1 MTGSTKREAAES
13 TGKKFSLIDLLIRLR
28 TYGVLII
35 LFIYFAIEAPNF
47 FTLANI
53 PMLAKH
59 IAVNAILAMGL
70 VFVLLTGGI
79 DLSIGSIVGL
89 AGMIAGGLILQ
100 GLRLDFLGVTV
111 YFSVPAVML
120 IAIVMG
126 MLIGFVNGWI
136 ITKFSV
142 APFIVTLGM
151 MYIARGMALLH
162 SNGATFPNLQGSAE
176 LHTTGFPTLGTGRF
190 LYLPLSAW
198 ITVALAVFF
207 IFLARKTPFGRHV
220 YAVGGNE
227 TASRLSGINV
237 KRITIWVY
245 MISGMTAALVGLI
258 VTSELV
264 AAHPAT
270 GASYEMNAIAAAVL
284 GGTSLAGGRGS
295 IGGTIVGA
303 CIIGVLNDGM
313 VMMGVSE
320 FWQTVIKGVVIIAAV
335 VLDQIQAEI
344 QRRSAMARL

>member
-1 MTGSTKREAAES
+1 MSV
-13 TGKKFSLIDLLIRLR
+13 LIKLR
-28 TYGVLII
+28 TYGVLIVLC
-35 LFIYFAIEAPNF
+35 LFFSVMAPNF
-47 FTLANI
+47 LSGANI
-53 PMLAKH
+53 PILAKH

-89 AGMIAGGLILQ
+89 AGMIAGGLIHE
-100 GLRLDFLGVTV
+100 GLRLDFLGVTI
-111 YFSVPAVML
+111 YFNVWAIML
-120 IAIVMG
+120 IAVVIG
-126 MLIGFVNGWI
+126 LIIGLANGWI
-136 ITKFSV
+136 ITKFNV

-151 MYIARGMALLH
+151 MYIARGFALLR
-162 SNGATFPNLQGSAE
+162 SNGATFPNLQGSAD
-176 LHTTGFPTLGTGRF
+176 LHTTGFPILGAGRI
-190 LYLPLSAW
+190 LNVPLSVW
-198 ITVALAVFF
+198 ITAVLAIFF
-207 IFLARKTPFGRHV
+207 IYLARKTPFGRHV

-237 KRITIWVY
+237 KKVTIWVY

-270 GASYEMNAIAAAVL
+270 GTSYEMNAIAAAVL
-284 GGTSLAGGRGS
+284 GGTSLAGGRGT

-303 CIIGVLNDGM
+303 CIIGILNDGM

>member
-1 MTGSTKREAAES
+1 MNSKTSVMS
-13 TGKKFSLIDLLIRLR
+13 VVIRLR
-28 TYGVLII
+28 TYGVLI
-35 LFIYFAIEAPNF
+35 LLCAFFGLMAPNF
-47 FTLANI
+47 LTGANI
-53 PMLAKH
+53 PILAKH

-89 AGMIAGGLILQ
+89 AGMIAGGLIYE
-100 GLRLDFLGVTV
+100 GLNLSFFGVTI
-111 YFSVPAVML
+111 YFGVPAIML

-126 MLIGFVNGWI
+126 MLFGLANGWI
-136 ITKFSV
+136 ITKFNV

-151 MYIARGMALLH
+151 MYIARGFALLR
-162 SNGATFPNLQGSAE
+162 SSGATFPNLQGAAE
-176 LHTTGFPTLGTGRF
+176 FGTTGFPILGSGRI
-190 LYLPLSAW
+190 LNVPLSVW
-198 ITVALAVFF
+198 ITAVLAIFF
-207 IFLARKTPFGRHV
+207 IYLARKTPFGRHV

-237 KRITIWVY
+237 KRVTIWVY

-270 GASYEMNAIAAAVL
+270 GTAYEMNAIAAAVL
-284 GGTSLAGGRGS
+284 GGTSLAGGRGT

-303 CIIGVLNDGM
+303 CIIGILNDGM

-344 QRRSAMARL
+344 QRKSAMARL

>member
-1 MTGSTKREAAES
+1 MSALEP
-13 TGKKFSLIDLLIRLR
+13 GKKKLSATHVLIQLRTFGVLLILCAFFS
-28 TYGVLII
+28 VM
-35 LFIYFAIEAPNF
+35 APNF
-47 FTLANI
+47 LTYGNI
-53 PMLAKH
+53 PILAKH

-79 DLSIGSIVGL
+79 DLSIGSVVGL
-89 AGMIAGGLILQ
+89 AGMMAGGMIYE
-100 GLRLDFLGVTV
+100 GMPLRFLGVTL
-111 YFSVPAVML
+111 YLGVPAIMVV
-120 IAIVMG
+120 AILMG
-126 MLIGFVNGWI
+126 MIIGFVNGWI

-151 MYIARGMALLH
+151 MYIARGFALLR
-162 SNGATFPNLQGSAE
+162 SNGATFPNLQGTAE
-176 LHTTGFPTLGTGRF
+176 HGTTGFPILGAYRF
-190 LYLPLSAW
+190 AGIPLSVW
-198 ITVALAVFF
+198 ITAVLALFF
-207 IFLARKTPFGRHV
+207 IYLARKTPFGRHV

-237 KRITIWVY
+237 KKVTIWVY

-270 GASYEMNAIAAAVL
+270 GTSYEMNAIAAAVL
-284 GGTSLAGGRGS
+284 GGTSLAGGRGT
-295 IGGTIVGA
+295 IGGTLVGA

-320 FWQTVIKGVVIIAAV
+320 FWQTVIKGMVIIAAV

-344 QRRSAMARL
+344 QRKSAMARL

>member
-1 MTGSTKREAAES
+1 MPDPQKSPGSFMS
-13 TGKKFSLIDLLIRLR
+13 VLIQLR
-28 TYGVLII
+28 TFGVLII
-35 LFIYFAIEAPNF
+35 LCIFFGIMAPNF
-47 FTLANI
+47 LTSANI
-53 PMLAKH
+53 PILAKH

-79 DLSIGSIVGL
+79 DLSIGSVVGL
-89 AGMIAGGLILQ
+89 AGMIAGGLIYEGQ
-100 GLRLDFLGVTV
+100 NLGPLGYTV
-111 YFSVPAVML
+111 YFHVPAIMV
-120 IAIVMG
+120 IAILLG
-126 MLIGFVNGWI
+126 LIIGLVNGWI
-136 ITKFSV
+136 ITKFNV

-151 MYIARGMALLH
+151 MYIARGFALLR
-162 SNGATFPNLQGSAE
+162 SDGQTFPNLQGKAE
-176 LHTTGFPTLGTGRF
+176 LGTTGFPLLGAGRF
-190 LYLPLSAW
+190 LQVPYSVWLTA
-198 ITVALAVFF
+198 ILAVFF
-207 IFLARKTPFGRHV
+207 IFLAKKTPFGRHV

-227 TASRLSGINV
+227 TASKLSGINV
-237 KRITIWVY
+237 KRVKIWVY

-270 GASYEMNAIAAAVL
+270 GTSYEMNAIAAAVL
-284 GGTSLAGGRGS
+284 GGTSLAGGRGT

-303 CIIGVLNDGM
+303 CTIGVLNDGM

-335 VLDQIQAEI
+335 ILDQVQAEI

>member
-1 MTGSTKREAAES
+1 MSESRKSAGSAM
-13 TGKKFSLIDLLIRLR
+13 GLLIRVR
-28 TYGVLII
+28 TYGVLILLCI
-35 LFIYFAIEAPNF
+35 FFSFMAPNF
-47 FTLANI
+47 LTPGNI
-53 PMLAKH
+53 PILAKH

-79 DLSIGSIVGL
+79 DLSIGSVVGL
-89 AGMIAGGLILQ
+89 AGMVAGGLIYE
-100 GLRLDFLGVTV
+100 GLDIGFLGVTI
-111 YFSVPAVML
+111 YFNVPAIVV

-126 MLIGFVNGWI
+126 LVIGLVNGWV
-136 ITKFSV
+136 ITKFNV

-151 MYIARGMALLH
+151 MYIARGFALLR
-162 SNGATFPNLQGSAE
+162 SNGATFPNLQGSAAH
-176 LHTTGFPTLGTGRF
+176 HTTGFPILGAARF
-190 LYLPLSAW
+190 AGIPLSVW
-198 ITVALAVFF
+198 ITAALAVFF
-207 IFLARKTPFGRHV
+207 IYIAKKTPFGRHV

-237 KRITIWVY
+237 RRVKIWVY

-270 GASYEMNAIAAAVL
+270 GTSYEMNAIAAAVL
-284 GGTSLAGGRGS
+284 GGTSLAGGRGT

-335 VLDQIQAEI
+335 ILDQVQAEI

>member
-1 MTGSTKREAAES
+1 MKVLIQLRTFGVLFVLCVF
-13 TGKKFSLIDLLIRLR
+13 FSL
-28 TYGVLII
+28 
-35 LFIYFAIEAPNF
+35 AAPNF
-47 FTLANI
+47 FTTGNI
-53 PMLAKH
+53 PILAKH

-89 AGMIAGGLILQ
+89 AGMIAGGFIYE
-100 GLRLDFLGVTV
+100 GLNLAPLGIGYTI
-111 YFSVPAVML
+111 YFSVPAIML
-120 IAIVMG
+120 VCIVLG
-126 MLIGFVNGWI
+126 MLIGLANGWI
-136 ITKFSV
+136 ITKFNV

-151 MYIARGMALLH
+151 MYIARGFALLR

-176 LHTTGFPTLGTGRF
+176 LNTTGFPVLGAERI
-190 LYLPLSAW
+190 LQIPLSVW
-198 ITVALAVFF
+198 ITGVLAIFF
-207 IFLARKTPFGRHV
+207 IFIAKKTPFGRHV

-227 TASRLSGINV
+227 TAARLSGINV
-237 KRITIWVY
+237 RRVKIWVY

-270 GASYEMNAIAAAVL
+270 GTSYEMNAIAAAVL

-303 CIIGVLNDGM
+303 CTIGVLNDGM

-335 VLDQIQAEI
+335 IFDQVQAEI
-344 QRRSAMARL
+344 QRKSAMAKL

>member
-1 MTGSTKREAAES
+1 MSETKKSDGA
-13 TGKKFSLIDLLIRLR
+13 GFMHLLIQLR
-28 TYGVLII
+28 TFGVLILLCI
-35 LFIYFAIEAPNF
+35 FFSAMAPNF
-47 FTLANI
+47 FTSGNI
-53 PMLAKH
+53 PILAKH

-89 AGMIAGGLILQ
+89 AGMIAGGIIYE
-100 GLRLDFLGVTV
+100 GVNFGFLGVTV
-111 YFSVPAVML
+111 YFNVPA
-120 IAIVMG
+120 IIVISIIMG
-126 MLIGFVNGWI
+126 MVIGFLNGWI
-136 ITKFSV
+136 ITKFNV

-151 MYIARGMALLH
+151 MYIARGFALLR

-176 LHTTGFPTLGTGRF
+176 HGTTGFPILGAARLLGI
-190 LYLPLSAW
+190 PLSVW
-198 ITVALAVFF
+198 ITAALAIFF
-207 IFLARKTPFGRHV
+207 IYLARKTPFGRHV

-227 TASRLSGINV
+227 TASKLSGINV
-237 KRITIWVY
+237 KKVKIWVY

-270 GASYEMNAIAAAVL
+270 GTSYEMNAIAAAVL
-284 GGTSLAGGRGS
+284 GGTSLAGGRGT

-303 CIIGVLNDGM
+303 CTIGVLNDGM

-335 VLDQIQAEI
+335 VLDQVQAEI
-344 QRRSAMARL
+344 QRKSAMAKLAKI

>member
-1 MTGSTKREAAES
+1 MSDTTKKGGSVMNM
-13 TGKKFSLIDLLIRLR
+13 LINLR
-28 TYGVLII
+28 TYGVLILLCI
-35 LFIYFAIEAPNF
+35 FFGVMAPNF
-47 FTLANI
+47 LSGANI
-53 PMLAKH
+53 PILAKH

-79 DLSIGSIVGL
+79 DLSIGSVVGL
-89 AGMIAGGLILQ
+89 AGMIAGGLIHE
-100 GLRLDFLGVTV
+100 GLRLEFLGVTL
-111 YFSVPAVML
+111 YFSVPAIIV
-120 IAIVMG
+120 IALVMG
-126 MLIGFVNGWI
+126 LLIGLANGWI
-136 ITKFSV
+136 ITKFNV

-151 MYIARGMALLH
+151 MYIARGFALLR

-176 LHTTGFPTLGTGRF
+176 LNTTGFPFIGSGRF
-190 LYLPLSAW
+190 LNIPLSVW
-198 ITVALAVFF
+198 ITIVLALFF
-207 IFLARKTPFGRHV
+207 IYLARKTTFGRHV

-237 KRITIWVY
+237 KRVKIWVY

-270 GASYEMNAIAAAVL
+270 GVSYEMNAIAAAVL
-284 GGTSLAGGRGS
+284 GGTSLAGGRGT

-335 VLDQIQAEI
+335 VLDQLQAEI

>member
-1 MTGSTKREAAES
+1 MGM
-13 TGKKFSLIDLLIRLR
+13 LIKLR
-28 TYGVLII
+28 TYGVLILLCI
-35 LFIYFAIEAPNF
+35 FFSVMAPNF
-47 FTLANI
+47 LSGANI
-53 PMLAKH
+53 PILAKH

-89 AGMIAGGLILQ
+89 SGMIAGGLIHE
-100 GLRLDFLGVTV
+100 GLRLGFLGITI
-111 YFSVPAVML
+111 YFSVPAIIL
-120 IAIVMG
+120 IALVMG
-126 MLIGFVNGWI
+126 LLIGMVNGWI
-136 ITKFSV
+136 ITKFNV

-151 MYIARGMALLH
+151 MYIARGFALLR

-176 LHTTGFPTLGTGRF
+176 LNTTGFPFLGSGRF
-190 LYLPLSAW
+190 LNIPLSVW
-198 ITVALAVFF
+198 ITIALAVFF
-207 IFLARKTPFGRHV
+207 IYLARKTTFGRHV

-237 KRITIWVY
+237 KRVKIWVY

-270 GASYEMNAIAAAVL
+270 GESYEMNAIAAAVL
-284 GGTSLAGGRGS
+284 GGTSLAGGRGT
-295 IGGTIVGA
+295 IGGTLVGA

>member
-1 MTGSTKREAAES
+1 MSEKQKSGSFMS
-13 TGKKFSLIDLLIRLR
+13 MLVQLR
-28 TYGVLII
+28 TYGVLILLCI
-35 LFIYFAIEAPNF
+35 FFGLMAPNF
-47 FTLANI
+47 LSGANI
-53 PMLAKH
+53 PILAKH

-89 AGMIAGGLILQ
+89 AGIVAGGLIYE
-100 GLRLDFLGVTV
+100 GLNLDFLGITI
-111 YFSVPAVML
+111 YFNVPAIMV
-120 IAIVMG
+120 IAIIMG
-126 MLIGFVNGWI
+126 MLIGMVNGWI
-136 ITKFSV
+136 ITKFNV

-151 MYIARGMALLH
+151 MYIARGLALLR

-176 LHTTGFPTLGTGRF
+176 LGTTGFPFLGSGRF
-190 LYLPLSAW
+190 LNVPLSVW
-198 ITVALAVFF
+198 ITAVLALFF
-207 IFLARKTPFGRHV
+207 IYLARKTPFGRHV

-237 KRITIWVY
+237 KKVIIWVY

-270 GASYEMNAIAAAVL
+270 GTSYEMNAIAAAVL
-284 GGTSLAGGRGS
+284 GGASLAGGRGT

-303 CIIGVLNDGM
+303 CIIGILNDGM

-320 FWQTVIKGVVIIAAV
+320 FWQTVIRGLVIIVAV
-335 VLDQIQAEI
+335 VLDTIQAEI
-344 QRRSAMARL
+344 QRKSAMAKL

>member
-1 MTGSTKREAAES
+1 MDSPKRAS
-13 TGKKFSLIDLLIRLR
+13 SLNLLIQLR
-28 TYGVLII
+28 TFGVLILLLVFFSI
-35 LFIYFAIEAPNF
+35 MAPNF
-47 FTLANI
+47 LTAGNVPI
-53 PMLAKH
+53 LAKH

-79 DLSIGSIVGL
+79 DLSIGSVVGL
-89 AGMIAGGLILQ
+89 AGMIAGGLIYE
-100 GLRLDFLGVTV
+100 GLDLGFLGYTI
-111 YFSVPAVML
+111 YFSVPAILVISL
-120 IAIVMG
+120 LMG
-126 MLIGFVNGWI
+126 LLIGMVNGWI

-151 MYIARGMALLH
+151 MYIARGFALLR
-162 SNGATFPNLQGSAE
+162 SNGQTFPNLQGSAE
-176 LHTTGFPTLGTGRF
+176 HNTTGFPILGAGRI
-190 LYLPLSAW
+190 LDIPLSVW
-198 ITVALAVFF
+198 ITAALAIFF
-207 IFLARKTPFGRHV
+207 IYLAKRMPFGRHV

-237 KRITIWVY
+237 VRVKIWVY
-245 MISGMTAALVGLI
+245 MISGFTAALVGLI

-270 GASYEMNAIAAAVL
+270 GVSYEMNAIAAAVL

-303 CIIGVLNDGM
+303 CTIGVLNDGM

-320 FWQTVIKGVVIIAAV
+320 FWQTVIKGVVIIAAA
-335 VLDQIQAEI
+335 VLDQVQAEL
-344 QRRSAMARL
+344 QRKSAMAKLEKGS

>member
-1 MTGSTKREAAES
+1 MGES
-13 TGKKFSLIDLLIRLR
+13 KSGGVSFTNVLIQLR
-28 TYGVLII
+28 TFGVLI
-35 LFIYFAIEAPNF
+35 LLCVFFSAMAPNF
-47 FTLANI
+47 LTLANI
-53 PMLAKH
+53 PILAKH

-89 AGMIAGGLILQ
+89 AGMIAGGLIYE

-111 YFSVPAVML
+111 YFGVPAIMVVSIL
-120 IAIVMG
+120 LG
-126 MLIGFVNGWI
+126 MVIGFVNGWL
-136 ITKFSV
+136 ITRFNV

-151 MYIARGMALLH
+151 MYIARGFALLR
-162 SNGATFPNLQGSAE
+162 SNGATFPNLQGSPE
-176 LHTTGFPTLGTGRF
+176 HGTTGFPILGAERILGI
-190 LYLPLSAW
+190 PLSVW
-198 ITVALAVFF
+198 IAAVLAVFF
-207 IFLARKTPFGRHV
+207 IYLARKTPFGRHV

-227 TASRLSGINV
+227 TASKLSGIDVRKV
-237 KRITIWVY
+237 KIWVY

-270 GASYEMNAIAAAVL
+270 GTSYEMNAIAAAVL
-284 GGTSLAGGRGS
+284 GGTSLAGGRGT

-303 CIIGVLNDGM
+303 CTIGVLNDGM

-335 VLDQIQAEI
+335 IIDQVQAEI
-344 QRRSAMARL
+344 QRKSAMARL

>member
-1 MTGSTKREAAES
+1 MSDSIKKGGGSLTHV
-13 TGKKFSLIDLLIRLR
+13 LLQLR
-28 TYGVLII
+28 TFGVLIVLVVFFSI
-35 LFIYFAIEAPNF
+35 MAPNF
-47 FTLANI
+47 LTPGNI
-53 PMLAKH
+53 PILAKH

-89 AGMIAGGLILQ
+89 GGMIAGGLIYE
-100 GLRLDFLGVTV
+100 GLNLGFLGYTI
-111 YFSVPAVML
+111 YFNVPAIIL
-120 IAIVMG
+120 ITLVMG
-126 MLIGFVNGWI
+126 MLIGLVNGWI
-136 ITKFSV
+136 ITKFNV

-151 MYIARGMALLH
+151 MYIARGFALLR

-176 LHTTGFPTLGTGRF
+176 LGTTGFPILGAGKIIGI
-190 LYLPLSAW
+190 PLSVWLTA
-198 ITVALAVFF
+198 VLAVFF
-207 IFLARKTPFGRHV
+207 IYLARKTPFGRHV

-227 TASRLSGINV
+227 TASKLSGINV
-237 KRITIWVY
+237 TRVKIWVY
-245 MISGMTAALVGLI
+245 MISGITAAMVGLI

-270 GASYEMNAIAAAVL
+270 GNSYEMNAIAAAVL
-284 GGTSLAGGRGS
+284 GGTSLAGGRGT

-303 CIIGVLNDGM
+303 CTIGVLNDGM

-335 VLDQIQAEI
+335 VFDQVQAEI
-344 QRRSAMARL
+344 QRKSAMAKLVK